1 MSCDILKVKL
11 MKRFLQS
18 IIVCLLLLNVVA
30 VSWADQLILKNGD
43 IITGDIQRIWDNE
56 IIIEPEYDD
65 DTVITISLALVDFI
79 ESDRKFKLTFFDD
92 REVEALLSGSGTD
105 DKQVVEI
112 GEDVITMDLSEIF
125 ELDEIDDYLDW
136 KSHLDINAALN
147 RGNTDSTNVKLF
159 ADTFLKLGDHR
170 HLASLTFDREE
181 QNGVSTKEQDLL
193 SYNYNWLYA
202 GQWFVGLKASFEQ
215 DPIKNLDGR
224 YIMGLTLGR
233 DLWNRPRLFLNAQ
246 AGVGYLLEKDT
257 FGATNESSVG
267 LWALKYR
274 QNFFSKD
281 FEVYHDDSATIYL
294 SGRSNNIIK
303 TLTGIRYKITDLL
316 YLNTSIGY
324 DFETN
329 PAEGAENYDMA
340 FLFGFGLEY

>member
-1 MSCDILKVKL
+1 MKIFSLTTIIL
-11 MKRFLQS
+11 S
-18 IIVCLLLLNVVA
+18 LLLNIVVT
-30 VSWADQLILKNGD
+30 SWADQLILKNGD

-79 ESDRKFKLTFFDD
+79 ESERKFKLTFFDE
-92 REVEALLSGSGTD
+92 REVEALLSGSGID
-105 DKQVVEI
+105 DKQIVEI
-112 GEDVITMDLSEIF
+112 GEVVTTMDLSEIF

-136 KSHLDINAALN
+136 KSHLDINAAIN

-181 QNGVSTKEQDLL
+181 QNGISTKEQDLFT
-193 SYNYNWLYA
+193 YNYNWLYA
-202 GQWFVGLKASFEQ
+202 GQWFVGVKTSFEQ
-215 DPIKNLDGR
+215 DPIRNLEGR
-224 YIMGLTLGR
+224 YIMGLTLGN

-257 FGATNESSVG
+257 FGDTNESSVA

-281 FEVYHDDSATIYL
+281 FELYHDDSATIYL
-294 SGRSNNIIK
+294 SGRSNSIIK
-303 TLTGIRYKITDLL
+303 TLTGLRYKITDLL
-316 YLNTSIGY
+316 YLNTSLGY

-329 PAEGAENYDMA
+329 PAEGAENYDLA

>member
-1 MSCDILKVKL
+1 
-11 MKRFLQS
+11 MKIFSLTVLFLS
-18 IIVCLLLLNVVA
+18 LLLNIA
-30 VSWADQLILKNGD
+30 VTSWADQLILKNGD

-65 DTVITISLALVDFI
+65 DTVITISLDLVDFI
-79 ESDRKFKLTFFDD
+79 ESGRKFKLTFFDD

-105 DKQVVEI
+105 DKQIVEI
-112 GEDVITMDLSEIF
+112 GEAVTTMDLSEIF

-181 QNGVSTKEQDLL
+181 QNGISTKEQDLFT
-193 SYNYNWLYA
+193 YNYNWLYA
-202 GQWFVGLKASFEQ
+202 GQWFVGVKASFEQ
-215 DPIKNLDGR
+215 DPIRNLEGR
-224 YIMGLTLGR
+224 YIMGLTLGN

-246 AGVGYLLEKDT
+246 AGFGYLLEKDT
-257 FGATNESSVG
+257 FGDTNESSVA

-281 FEVYHDDSATIYL
+281 FELYHDDSATIYL
-294 SGRSNNIIK
+294 SGRSNNIFK
-303 TLTGIRYKITDLL
+303 TLTGLRYKITDLL
-316 YLNTSIGY
+316 YLNTSLGY

-329 PAEGAENYDMA
+329 PSAGAENYDMA

>member
-1 MSCDILKVKL
+1 
-11 MKRFLQS
+11 MKIFSLTVIFLS
-18 IIVCLLLLNVVA
+18 LLLNIA
-30 VSWADQLILKNGD
+30 VTSWADQLVLKNGD

-65 DTVITISLALVDFI
+65 DTVITISLDLVDFI
-79 ESDRKFKLTFFDD
+79 ESGRKFKLTFFDE

-105 DKQVVEI
+105 DKQIVEI
-112 GEDVITMDLSEIF
+112 GEAVTTMDLSEIF

-136 KSHLDINAALN
+136 KSHLDINAAIN

-159 ADTFLKLGDHR
+159 ADSALKLGDHR

-181 QNGVSTKEQDLL
+181 QNGVSTKEQDLFT
-193 SYNYNWLYA
+193 YNYNWLYA
-202 GQWFVGLKASFEQ
+202 GQWFVGLKGSFEQ
-215 DPIKNLDGR
+215 DPIKNLEGR

-233 DLWNRPRLFLNAQ
+233 DLWNKPRLFLNAQ

-257 FGATNESSVG
+257 LGATNESSVA

-281 FEVYHDDSATIYL
+281 FELYHDDSATIYL

-316 YLNTSIGY
+316 YLNTSLGY
-324 DFETN
+324 NYETN